1 MRLGDVKLG
10 QAEPVAD
17 RQGPVQV
24 IAVTAGRRAAGK
36 TTVAVNLAMALARSG
51 RRTLLLDADLGNTNV
66 DALLGLQAGH
76 TLFDVVHGHCKV
88 QDVIKQVASGLK
100 VIPAAAGIGQLSDL
114 DSREC
119 AGLVH
124 AVSELQEPL
133 DTLIVD
139 TSSHFPEC
147 VASFCRAA
155 TEVLLLVESGSESI
169 AAEVAHM
176 HLLADRFGIRHFR
189 MLANRAGSAAEGR
202 ALFEQLLAAC
212 AENHDFC
219 ITYTGHIPHDS
230 RIEAAAKQN
239 KSMVAAYPECHAA
252 QSITGLARTT
262 MTWPVPD
269 QAAGHLAFF
278 LDRLIHNENASVE
291 ATA

>member
-1 MRLGDVKLG
+1 MRLADVKLG
-10 QAEPVAD
+10 QVEPVAD

-36 TTVAVNLAMALARSG
+36 TSVAVNLAMALARAG
-51 RRTLLLDADLGNTNV
+51 RRTLLLDADLGNSNV
-66 DALLGLQAGH
+66 NSLLGLQPGH
-76 TLFDVVHGHCKV
+76 TLFDVVHGHCTLK
-88 QDVIKQVASGLK
+88 DVIRQVTGGLK

-133 DTLIVD
+133 DTLVVD

-155 TEVLLLVESGSESI
+155 TEILLLVEAESESLD
-169 AAEVAHM
+169 AAVAHM
-176 HLLADRFGIRHFR
+176 DMLSCRFAIRHFR
-189 MLANRAGSAAEGR
+189 MLANRVGSADAGR
-202 ALFEQLLAAC
+202 ALFEQLLSAC
-212 AENHDFC
+212 AENHDFS
-219 ITYTGHIPHDS
+219 ISYSGHMPHDS
-230 RIEAAAKQN
+230 RVETAAAQQKP
-239 KSMVAAYPECHAA
+239 MVAAYPECRAAHA
-252 QSITGLARTT
+252 ITGLARNT

-278 LDRLIHNENASVE
+278 IDRLIHNENASVE